1 MPVVRANGIDINH
14 QVTGN
19 GTQTLVLV
27 NGVGDDLTGWAMQVD
42 EFAQA
47 GYRVIT
53 FDNRG
58 VGKSSQPPGPYTS
71 RQMAEDVKGL
81 VEVLGVSGFH
91 LVGVSMGGVIAQE
104 YAIAFPRDLRSVVLA
119 NTYAKADPY
128 TQAGFDVWAAVAEAA
143 GMPMMMRVQAPWVF
157 SPEFYTEQPDQL
169 TEILVEMERSPQP
182 ASAFQSQ
189 IAALLTHDCA
199 SRLGSLRTPA
209 LVLVATGDIII
220 RPALSRRLYQGLPS
234 ATWAEVP
241 GGHAAFVEN
250 PAPWNRT
257 VLDFIGQ
264 HRD

>member
-1 MPVVRANGIDINH
+1 MPLVRASGIDINYEMA
-14 QVTGN
+14 GS
-19 GTQTLVLV
+19 GAATLVLV
-27 NGVGDDLTGWAMQVD
+27 NGVGDDLSGWAMQVD
-42 EFAQA
+42 EFVAA

-71 RQMAEDVKGL
+71 LQMAEDVKGL
-81 VEVLGVSGFH
+81 VTTLGISGFH
-91 LVGVSMGGVIAQE
+91 LVGVSMGGVIAQD
-104 YAIAFPRDLRSVVLA
+104 YAIGFPQDLRSVVLA

-128 TQAGFDVWAAVAEAA
+128 TYAGFDLWAAVAAAA

-157 SPEFYTEQPDQL
+157 SPRFYAEQPGQL
-169 TEILVEMERSPQP
+169 AQILVDMERSPQP
-182 ASAFQSQ
+182 VAAFSAQ
-189 IAALLTHDCA
+189 IAALLSHDCA
-199 SRLGSLRTPA
+199 ERLGLLRTPA

-220 RPALSRRLYQGLPS
+220 RPALSRRLYEGLPS

-250 PAPWNRT
+250 PAPWNRA
-257 VLDFIGQ
+257 VLDFVGQ